1 VPQLATRNMK
11 THFVLIL
18 LSWSQPTVAIVAVS
32 RNHGR
37 VTRSST
43 SPTCYNTFVKEHSRR
58 TRRLFQSLSEQTE
71 SSTTVRIIPS
81 RVNIGNLSVQYPVTW
96 QRILF
101 SSEPRRPYA
110 LQNVTLDVSSQF
122 VFLQGDSQSGKSTLL
137 KAISSASLQ
146 SPSLGH
152 NAVMTGTIALGNNG
166 LDANVGAVVPVYV
179 DSKPSYGDGSVAQV
193 IQQKQEELV
202 DCCSRNSRGVR
213 EREAVWRVVQE
224 VWRQYSNILYSD
236 RGPLDLA
243 ASLASLPISE
253 VYKLHFL
260 LAAWE
265 SSVSGG
271 IPPDGL
277 TGEGPTGVD
286 DASEVLVHVPAPI
299 VLLDEWMDT
308 ETTETIRLVQ
318 DGIEKFTSP
327 ATGANGVGAV
337 VLCVTHKTERWR
349 LKPALSQ
356 ALDNQRQA
364 SVLTMAYGKIVQ
376 RLSLPKPGST
386 FSKVRSKLYN
396 V

>member
-1 VPQLATRNMK
+1 MPKTRLD
-11 THFVLIL
+11 LIL
-18 LSWSQPTVAIVAVS
+18 LAWLQSTAALVAVS

-43 SPTCYNTFVKEHSRR
+43 RRTCYNTFVKERSRR
-58 TRRLFQSLSEQTE
+58 TRRLFGAQSLSERTG
-71 SSTTVRIIPS
+71 STTTVRIVPS
-81 RVNIGNLSVQYPVTW
+81 RVNICNLSVQYPVTW

-110 LQNVTLDVSSQF
+110 LQNVTLNVSSQL
-122 VFLQGDSQSGKSTLL
+122 VILQGDSQSGKSTLL
-137 KAISSASLQ
+137 KAILASSWQ

-152 NAVMTGTIALGNNG
+152 GAVMTGTITLGTNC
-166 LDANVGAVVPVYV
+166 LVANVGAAVPVYLNT
-179 DSKPSYGDGSVAQV
+179 KPSYGGGSVEQL
-193 IQQKQEELV
+193 IQQKQEEIV

-213 EREAVWRVVQE
+213 ERETARRVVQE

-243 ASLASLPISE
+243 VSLASLPISE

-271 IPPDGL
+271 IPPNRL

-286 DASEVLVHVPAPI
+286 DASEVMVHIPAPI

-337 VLCVTHKTERWR
+337 VLCATHKTERWR
-349 LKPALSQ
+349 LIPPLSQ
-356 ALDNQRQA
+356 VLDNQRHA
-364 SVLTMAYGKIVQ
+364 SVLTMAYGKIV
-376 RLSLPKPGST
+376 P
-386 FSKVRSKLYN
+386 
-396 V
+396 